1 MAYKHLSI
9 EHREHIAVI
18 KFNRPEKMNALNPG
32 LMEEIDFLA
41 NQFNDDENSRV
52 VIFTGNG
59 VNFCA
64 GVDLTSRKTPQEGK
78 EASRLMRLRN
88 TRTGPK
94 MIRSILEMNQITIAA
109 INGFALGG
117 GACIASACDFRIGAD
132 NCHVGFPEVNLAMN
146 LSWVS
151 LPLVVHLIGPSRA
164 KQMVIGADRID
175 AETLFKWG
183 FLDKCVAPEDL
194 MKEAYEMGKLFA
206 SKPPIAAQMVKRSV
220 NAISSALDHA
230 IMHMDSD
237 QFLYATSGEDFQEA
251 VQAFFQKRSPVFKG
265 N

>member
-1 MAYKHLSI
+1 MEYKNLLI
-9 EHREHIAVI
+9 ERMKHTAII
-18 KFNRPEKMNALNPG
+18 KFNRPEKMNTLNSD

-41 NQFNDDENSRV
+41 NQFNTDEYTRV

-59 VNFCA
+59 SNFCA
-64 GVDLTSRKTPQEGK
+64 GVDLTDRKTPQEG
-78 EASRLMRLRN
+78 EPISRLRRLRN
-88 TRTGPK
+88 LRAGPK
-94 MIRSILEMNQITIAA
+94 MIRSIFEMNQITIAA

-132 NCHVGFPEVNLAMN
+132 NCHAGFPEVNLAMN

-151 LPLVVHLIGPSRA
+151 LPLVVHLIGPARA

-175 AETLFKWG
+175 AETLYKWG
-183 FLDKCVAPEDL
+183 FLDICVPPGDL
-194 MKEAYEMGKLFA
+194 MKRAYEMAEVYA

-251 VQAFFQKRSPVFKG
+251 VQAFFQKRSAVFKG